1 MRKGQGRQ
9 RKEAQPPNLPAEDVS
24 AISDSSEAE
33 GMSNTDEIPAYR
45 RSALRQTSPIQV
57 ELESEDSVTCQW
69 DDCGVVFTH
78 LPTLIEHIHNGEHE
92 QWFIPSIFDFISL

>member
-1 MRKGQGRQ
+1 M
-9 RKEAQPPNLPAEDVS
+9 
-24 AISDSSEAE
+24 
-33 GMSNTDEIPAYR
+33 
-45 RSALRQTSPIQV
+45 QV

-92 QWFIPSIFDFISL
+92 HSSRPLRPILILYQNTLVFINLIIHVNGLLALGEVYLKHPVSP